1 LVYRFSS
8 GSGFNVFQI
17 ASQFSAYAQKGK
29 RIALANPV
37 GLYIHS
43 IESDKFRVAGGSEPL
58 NWSQVWTVERGAD
71 RAVRAK
77 FKVPKKLV
85 GRIRVNGRKLEYGS
99 QIAQYLWVAVHAV
112 VTDALRPQVTALQP
126 IYSFIEGRHIKPVK
140 LADDVVSELQSE
152 PFGDYL
158 ATTEYKDRAITL
170 DKLLGTFDAHT
181 WVSYAAD
188 EGIGFTFNT
197 PRDKV
202 RVRLVILC
210 TPGYASPPR
219 DRRASKMADI
229 TRFKQRAFKVPTL
242 AVVAVPPS
250 DNPNDYN
257 SSRSILQIAS
267 FNPDVGWF
275 NFYDVSP
282 PPPQLRFIMSTAAK
296 FWTCRGNVERVVQ
309 VVGSTLGIPKMPSR
323 RIPKALAPSAATPMA
338 AWS

>member
-1 LVYRFSS
+1 VYRFSS
-8 GSGFNVFQI
+8 GSRFNVFQI
-17 ASQFSAYAQKGK
+17 ASQFSACAQEGK

-37 GLYIHS
+37 GLYIHG
-43 IESDKFRVAGGSEPL
+43 IEEDKFKVEGGSEL
-58 NWSQVWTVERGAD
+58 KWSQVWTVERGAE
-71 RAVRAK
+71 RAVRAE

-99 QIAQYLWVAVHAV
+99 QIAQCLWVAVHAV
-112 VTDALRPQVTALQP
+112 VTDSLRPQVTEP
-126 IYSFIEGRHIKPVK
+126 IYAFIEGRHIKPVK
-140 LADDVVSELQSE
+140 LADDVVSDELQSE

-181 WVSYAAD
+181 WVCYAAD
-188 EGIGFTFNT
+188 EGIGVTFNT
-197 PRDKV
+197 PRDEV

-210 TPGYASPPR
+210 TPGYAAPPS

-229 TRFKQRAFKVPTL
+229 TRFRKRVFKVPTL
-242 AVVAVPPS
+242 AIVAVPPS
-250 DNPNDYN
+250 DNPNDHN
-257 SSRSILQIAS
+257 SSKSILQIAS

-275 NFYDVSP
+275 NFYDVN
-282 PPPQLRFIMSTAAK
+282 PPQLRFIMSTAAK
-296 FWTCRGNVERVVQ
+296 FWTCRGNVVRAVQ